1 MSYVS
6 FSSRHRDQGQR
17 LDKELE
23 DWVVDN
29 VAEIQINYASW
40 RVSGKR
46 VMVGVMLDKE
56 QQVFFRLKFG
66 K

>member
-6 FSSRHRDQGQR
+6 FSSRHRDQDDR

-29 VAEIQINYASW
+29 VTEIQINYASW

>member
-6 FSSRHRDQGQR
+6 FTNRHRDQDQR